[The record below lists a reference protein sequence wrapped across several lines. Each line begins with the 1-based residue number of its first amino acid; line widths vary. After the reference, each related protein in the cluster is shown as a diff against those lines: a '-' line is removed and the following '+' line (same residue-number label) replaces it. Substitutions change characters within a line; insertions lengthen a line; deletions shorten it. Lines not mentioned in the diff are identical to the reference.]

1 VDGERAR
8 PSGIVYRAAGI
19 ITLQLGCSRPEAM
32 EHLEAHALASRV
44 ELDALAQA
52 VIDGSVRFDE

>member
-1 VDGERAR
+1 VDGERA
-8 PSGIVYRAAGI
+8 PSVIVDRAAGI
-19 ITLQLGCSRPEAM
+19 ITLRLGCSRREAM
-32 EHLEAHALASRV
+32 EHLEAHARGARV